1 MIVLQERDGQNVPMR
16 RYKMPYDV
24 KKFKDGWY
32 VVKTT
37 TGEKKNNEPYKSKE
51 AALPY
56 MRALYAHEGNKK
68 HGRK

>member
-1 MIVLQERDGQNVPMR
+1 
-16 RYKMPYDV
+16 MPYDV